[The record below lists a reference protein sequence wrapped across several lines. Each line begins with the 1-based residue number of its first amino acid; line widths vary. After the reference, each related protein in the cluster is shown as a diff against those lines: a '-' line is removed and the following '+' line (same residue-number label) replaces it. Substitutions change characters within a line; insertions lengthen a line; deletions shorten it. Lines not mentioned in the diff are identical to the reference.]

1 MSFQTLGNH
10 EFDDG
15 VDTLISYLEGI
26 SDIPTVIS
34 NLNATAVPDLD
45 KHLLPSLVFTF
56 NDTKVGIVGYLT
68 TDTPV
73 IIINLSI
80 IYLSN

>member
-26 SDIPTVIS
+26 EGIPTVIS
-34 NLNATAVPDLD
+34 NLNTTAVPDLD

-73 IIINLSI
+73 IIINTLLVN
-80 IYLSN
+80 YL